1 MRKEYWSNCLLE
13 AIKAKL
19 KDWKNIDIIYISAKK
34 NDVNCPH
41 WMWLNKKTGEVEDF
55 HCDSYLEHWWNFF
68 WWKGWIR
75 SMSRESFERWWVSR
89 Q

>member
-19 KDWKNIDIIYISAKK
+19 KDWKNIKIIHIPAKK

-41 WMWLNKKTGEVEDF
+41 WMWLNRKTMEVQDF
-55 HCDSYLEHWWNFF
+55 HCDIYLEHWWNFF

-75 SMSRESFERWWVSR
+75 TLSYEAFERWWVSR